1 MRSAF
6 FIAAICTLLFAH
18 DAVAQRGGRNFSQQ
32 TAARYGWHSNYQRGL
47 EEARA
52 ENKPVM
58 LAFRCVP

>member
-1 MRSAF
+1 MRSAY
-6 FIAAICTLLFAH
+6 FISFMLTALLAH
-18 DAVAQRGGRNFSQQ
+18 DVFAQRGGRNFSQQ

>member
-6 FIAAICTLLFAH
+6 VISFVLALLVAH
-18 DAVAQRGGRNFSQQ
+18 DTHAQRGGRNFSQQ

-52 ENKPVM
+52 ENNPVM

>member
-1 MRSAF
+1 MRIALLLLLTLIPALAF
-6 FIAAICTLLFAH
+6 
-18 DAVAQRGGRNFSQQ
+18 AQRGGRNFSQQ